1 MGVKRGY
8 KQTDIGIVPSNWNVV
23 RIGDVFRVLRSGSNT
38 RDELT
43 TFGEVKY
50 LHYGDIHTR
59 WRYFLDMSREDI
71 PYIDLDRVE
80 HLPNV
85 QNGDLVIADASEDN
99 EGLGA
104 SIEVRN
110 VDQQRVVAGLHTFLL
125 RGDAR
130 HLADGFKGYLQ
141 AFHWFRN
148 SVVRTATGVSVYGLS
163 RESLLS
169 IKLPLPPLAEQRA
182 IAEVLSDMDAQI
194 AALDALIAK
203 KRDIKQGAMQELL
216 TGRRRLPG
224 FSGAWETRRLGEIS
238 TITMGQSPISSYYNH
253 QELGLPFIQGNAD
266 VVERKAVARIYT
278 TEVTKRGSVNDII
291 MTVRAPVGLVGKLLF
306 DVCLGRGVC
315 SISFPNNYLYHYLVA
330 QEDQWSQFSTGSTFD
345 AANSESIRAFP
356 VYLTSNAREQEAI
369 AAVLDDIDAEIS
381 QLEIQRHKTADLK
394 QAMMQELLTGKTR
407 LIQAITEADR

>member
-224 FSGAWETRRLGEIS
+224 FTGAWTQIEFAEHSILKARIGWQGLTTNEYLASGEYFLVTGTDFKEGKICWDTCSFVDRSRYIQDKNIQLQSGDVLITKDGTIGKVAYVDNLLGASTLNSGVFVIRPKQSDYMPHFLYYVFNSSIFETFLHQLSAGS
-238 TITMGQSPISSYYNH
+238 TINH
-253 QELGLPFIQGNAD
+253 LYQKYF
-266 VVERKAVARIYT
+266 
-278 TEVTKRGSVNDII
+278 S
-291 MTVRAPVGLVGKLLF
+291 
-306 DVCLGRGVC
+306 
-315 SISFPNNYLYHYLVA
+315 NY
-330 QEDQWSQFSTGSTFD
+330 S
-345 AANSESIRAFP
+345 
-356 VYLTSNAREQEAI
+356 
-369 AAVLDDIDAEIS
+369 
-381 QLEIQRHKTADLK
+381 
-394 QAMMQELLTGKTR
+394 
-407 LIQAITEADR
+407 AITTFWLITVDNRPLCSGFWS